1 MEPKIV
7 YESIETFKGGISNGY
22 YEPFSNEIHIL
33 KGKDFEFRTLIHEK
47 THASRKNTISFK
59 LATIIQVP
67 LLNAILIS
75 VMGALGFMYF
85 ILDSFLPLAVVFSVY
100 FICALCLKNEEY
112 IANRAMLNSSKLI
125 KQIGSEEIV

>member
-47 THASRKNTISFK
+47 THASRKNTLSFR

-67 LLNAILIS
+67 LLNMILVS
-75 VMGALGFMYF
+75 VMGVLGLMYF
-85 ILDSFLPLAVVFSVY
+85 ILDSLLPLAVVFSVY
-100 FICALCLKNEEY
+100 FVCVMCLRNEEY

-125 KQIGSEEIV
+125 KQNGGIE